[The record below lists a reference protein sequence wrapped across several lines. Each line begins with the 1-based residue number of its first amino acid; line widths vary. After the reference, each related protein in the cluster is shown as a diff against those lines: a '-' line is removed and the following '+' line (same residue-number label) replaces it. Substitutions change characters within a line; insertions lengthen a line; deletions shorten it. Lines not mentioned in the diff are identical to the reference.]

1 MNALFNI
8 EKVSTMLRE
17 SGTMSSSRP
26 KLVVNA
32 RGDVTKTA
40 FPSTLGV
47 MTDGGGVLRV
57 PSGAVRV
64 YSNTFPAAGAFPL
77 SAANPR

>member
-1 MNALFNI
+1 MNTTLFNI

-26 KLVVNA
+26 SLVVNA

-47 MTDGGGVLRV
+47 MTDGGGFACSLGSCPCLFQHFSSCRSISIVSR
-57 PSGAVRV
+57 
-64 YSNTFPAAGAFPL
+64 
-77 SAANPR
+77 